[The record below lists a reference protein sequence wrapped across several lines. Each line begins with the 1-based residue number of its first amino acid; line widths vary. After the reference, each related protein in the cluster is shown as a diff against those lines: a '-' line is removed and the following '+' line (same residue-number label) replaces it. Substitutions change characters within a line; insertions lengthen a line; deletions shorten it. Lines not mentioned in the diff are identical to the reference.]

1 MKKILLVLI
10 VLKATQPCFSQ
21 GTLKITTGTTFK
33 AKNGPH
39 IVVNDMNLKNNATI
53 QQATNDATFD
63 FKGNTNDTISGTGNT
78 IINTINLAKKA
89 GSLLTLQRNISIVSQ
104 VIFAGGLLNLD
115 NYIMDLSASGIL
127 SNENELSRAYTTG
140 SGYIQATNNL
150 NAPLL
155 S

>member
-33 AKNGPH
+33 AKNGAH

-53 QQATNDATFD
+53 QQAANDATFD

-104 VIFAGGLLNLD
+104 VIFLFPIGVFTTFPCNYNVLTVKPQCLLNL
-115 NYIMDLSASGIL
+115 
-127 SNENELSRAYTTG
+127 
-140 SGYIQATNNL
+140 
-150 NAPLL
+150 
-155 S
+155 